1 MSQVVN
7 AIVATRGDRV
17 RLKQTK
23 LFKDVFS
30 VREDMQTMRTASTE
44 IQYKIGVTI
53 GSQCWVDEFEQMKD
67 SGALTEAINRTK
79 RQVIEAIFGE
89 FRADFRNIERALYD
103 SNIEEA
109 RVMFYALEDRMFQV
123 TPNEQTS

>member
-7 AIVATRGDRV
+7 AIMATKEDRR

-23 LFKDVFS
+23 LFQDVFAA
-30 VREDMQTMRTASTE
+30 REDIQTVTAGTE
-44 IQYKIGVTI
+44 IQYRIGVTL
-53 GSQCWVDEFEQMKD
+53 GSQCWVSEMEKLRSDD
-67 SGALTEAINRTK
+67 ALVNAIQRTK

-89 FRADFRNIERALYD
+89 FRQDFRSIERALYD

-109 RVMFYALEDRMFQV
+109 RVMFHALEDKMFEV
-123 TPNEQTS
+123 TLD

>member
-7 AIVATRGDRV
+7 AIMATKEDRR

-23 LFKDVFS
+23 LFQDVFS
-30 VREDMQTMRTASTE
+30 VREDIQTVPAGTE
-44 IQYKIGVTI
+44 IQYRIGVTL
-53 GSQCWVDEFEQMKD
+53 GSQCWVSEMQKLKSND
-67 SGALTEAINRTK
+67 ALIHAIERTK

-89 FRADFRNIERALYD
+89 FRQDFRSIERALYD

-109 RVMFYALEDRMFQV
+109 RVMFHALEDKMFEV
-123 TPNEQTS
+123 TINE

>member
-7 AIVATRGDRV
+7 AIVATKGDRV

-23 LFKDVFS
+23 LFQDVFA
-30 VREDMQTMRTASTE
+30 VREEIAEVQAGLQ
-44 IQYKIGVTI
+44 IQYRITATL
-53 GSQCWVDEFEQMKD
+53 GSQCWVDELERMQHGDAVEM
-67 SGALTEAINRTK
+67 AVQRTK

-109 RVMFYALEDRMFQV
+109 RVMLYAMEDRMFQV
-123 TPNEQTS
+123 TPND